1 MLTIS
6 TFSTEIDLVVK
17 IPSEESKTATDWLH
31 TNDMIA
37 NP

>member
-6 TFSTEIDLVVK
+6 AFSTEIDSVVK
-17 IPSEESKTATDWLH
+17 IPSEESKTAIEWLH
-31 TNDMIA
+31 ANDMIA